1 MPGESEEF
9 AMRRGEDTAQPES
22 RPAGHTGTCAISLT
36 TWKRQEESREQAPT
50 MLERLRD
57 IDLVVLDAAVA
68 GGEAGRRA
76 RRLLAN
82 RQRLAP
88 ARPAHLLLHAHSS
101 QEEEGALAVAKAL
114 APLVAAFHLRRLKS
128 RADVASEALALH
140 RQLWPD
146 VPEVQRK
153 ARMLLLIRR
162 GGAGTPQFIA
172 PFVGGAGTTCGAWTP
187 IVAYRRGHQTWI
199 AGTRSREEEREAEPI
214 RGFLRGN
221 YAQGVCPVECSFCY
235 LRGLQGMGLKS
246 VALNLEDV
254 TAELDRL
261 PRGSVVNW
269 AELGGP
275 VEEDPW
281 FVDEQGQGSLM
292 QTILDLSSQRGIVSF
307 FLTKGVYEPYLRL
320 EGRLALLAISLNAPA
335 ISAIFEPGG
344 APPEERLRSLAWA
357 IEHGA
362 FDHTIRLGPIIP
374 VAGYRAAYH
383 ELFAQIRDILGPRL
397 KRMTVDILRF
407 SPQMP
412 RLLRARFPEEIVA
425 PLLAE
430 LEPAVKAHKYRPS
443 VHRQLRLY
451 RWVRLLLER
460 YGLGQV
466 QTTPC
471 KADPTEGRLF
481 LKAGAITSMPCAC
494 HISYRLRAQ
503 LQQGAIPLLNRS
515 M

>member
-1 MPGESEEF
+1 MMTQHITCGKERMLGEPS
-9 AMRRGEDTAQPES
+9 MLRRLAE
-22 RPAGHTGTCAISLT
+22 
-36 TWKRQEESREQAPT
+36 
-50 MLERLRD
+50 

-68 GGEAGRRA
+68 SGVAGERA
-76 RRLLAN
+76 TRLLAN
-82 RQRLAP
+82 RRRLAP
-88 ARPAHLLLHAHSS
+88 ARPAHLLLHAHSR
-101 QEEEGALAVAKAL
+101 QEEEQARGAAERL
-114 APLVAAFHLRRLKS
+114 APLVAAVHLRRLGS
-128 RADVASEALALH
+128 RSEVAREALTLH
-140 RQLWPD
+140 RQLWPAED
-146 VPEVQRK
+146 EARRK
-153 ARMLLLIRR
+153 ARLLLLIRR

-187 IVAYRRGHQTWI
+187 IVAYRRGRQIWI

-254 TAELDRL
+254 IPELDRL

-281 FVDEQGQGSLM
+281 FVDEQGRGSLV
-292 QTILDLSSQRGIVSF
+292 QTILDLSSARGIVSF
-307 FLTKGVYEPYLRL
+307 FLTKGVYEPYLQL
-320 EGRLALLAISLNAPA
+320 DGRLALVAISLNPAA
-335 ISAIFEPGG
+335 ISAQFEPGG
-344 APPEERLRSLAWA
+344 ALPEERLGGLAWA
-357 IEHGA
+357 IDHGA

-383 ELFAQIRDILGPRL
+383 ELFVQIRDILGPRL
-397 KRMTVDILRF
+397 KRITVDILRF

-412 RLLRARFPEEIVA
+412 RLLKSSLPEEQVA

-430 LEPAVKAHKYRPS
+430 LEPEVVAHKYRPS
-443 VHRQLRLY
+443 AARQQRLY
-451 RWVRLLLER
+451 QWVRLLLER

-471 KADPTEGRLF
+471 KADPREALQF
-481 LKAGAITSMPCAC
+481 LKAGVISSMPCAC

-503 LQQGAIPLLNRS
+503 LQHSPLPTL
-515 M
+515 

>member
-1 MPGESEEF
+1 MTQQITCEKEGMLGEPS
-9 AMRRGEDTAQPES
+9 MLRRLAE
-22 RPAGHTGTCAISLT
+22 
-36 TWKRQEESREQAPT
+36 
-50 MLERLRD
+50 

-68 GGEAGRRA
+68 SGVAGERA
-76 RRLLAN
+76 TRLLAN
-82 RQRLAP
+82 RRRLAP
-88 ARPAHLLLHAHSS
+88 ARPAHLLLHAHSR
-101 QEEEGALAVAKAL
+101 QEEEQASAAAGHL
-114 APLVAAFHLRRLKS
+114 APLVAAVHLRRLGS
-128 RADVASEALALH
+128 RSEVAREALTLH
-140 RQLWPD
+140 RQLWPAED
-146 VPEVQRK
+146 EARRK
-153 ARMLLLIRR
+153 ARLLLLIRR

-172 PFVGGAGTTCGAWTP
+172 PFVGGAGTTCGVWTP
-187 IVAYRRGHQTWI
+187 IVAYRRGRQTWI

-254 TAELDRL
+254 IPELDRL

-281 FVDEQGQGSLM
+281 FVDAQGRGSLV
-292 QTILDLSSQRGIVSF
+292 QTILDLSSARGIVSF
-307 FLTKGVYEPYLRL
+307 FLTKGVYEPYLQL
-320 EGRLALLAISLNAPA
+320 DGRLALVAISLNPAA
-335 ISAIFEPGG
+335 ISAQFEPGG
-344 APPEERLRSLAWA
+344 APPEARLRGLAWA

-362 FDHTIRLGPIIP
+362 LDHTIRLGPIIP
-374 VAGYRAAYH
+374 VAGYRRAYH
-383 ELFAQIRDILGPRL
+383 ELFAQIGDILGPRL

-412 RLLRARFPEEIVA
+412 RLLKASLPEEQVA

-430 LEPAVKAHKYRPS
+430 LEPEVVAHKYRPS
-443 VHRQLRLY
+443 AARQQRLY
-451 RWVRLLLER
+451 HWVRLLLER

-471 KADPTEGRLF
+471 KADPREALQF
-481 LKAGAITSMPCAC
+481 LKAGVISSMPCAC

-503 LQQGAIPLLNRS
+503 LQRSPLPIINHTLQE
-515 M
+515 